1 MKLVPKIDLEKCIG
15 DAVCEAMCPDVFEM
29 ADDDKAH
36 VINPDGCGELCDCE
50 EAAEACPT
58 EAIILEEVE
67 EEE

>member
-67 EEE
+67 EE

>member
-1 MKLVPKIDLEKCIG
+1 MKLVPKIDPEKCIG

-29 ADDDKAH
+29 ADDEKAH

-50 EAAEACPT
+50 EAVEACPT

-67 EEE
+67 EE